1 MNNIEFLEK
10 VKEAFYKY
18 LDTGSRSNEKLK
30 ILHGAIAN
38 DIQQKLGENYEI
50 SSLGF
55 KKDKEIEMTGRYMNK
70 KVDIGI
76 KKNEEAIAGIAL
88 KYIMRNYSQNTNN
101 YFENMLGETAN
112 IRTAGKPYFQ
122 IIIIPSKVPYFNKEG
137 EITKVEKIT
146 YHQLTKY
153 MKLSND
159 NIDVYMHTP
168 NKTLI
173 YLIDMGELPKD
184 ITNFNDYIN
193 YYKHKKTFMVVEDEE
208 TYEFGNTVIY
218 NDYEK
223 FIEKITHLILS
234 L

>member
-1 MNNIEFLEK
+1 M
-10 VKEAFYKY
+10 
-18 LDTGSRSNEKLK
+18 
-30 ILHGAIAN
+30 
-38 DIQQKLGENYEI
+38 
-50 SSLGF
+50 
-55 KKDKEIEMTGRYMNK
+55 
-70 KVDIGI
+70 
-76 KKNEEAIAGIAL
+76 
-88 KYIMRNYSQNTNN
+88 
-101 YFENMLGETAN
+101 
-112 IRTAGKPYFQ
+112 
-122 IIIIPSKVPYFNKEG
+122 PYFNKEG